1 MARTK
6 FAPRLSLDAEND
18 DYNYSLH
25 KVAEDKNEI

>member
-6 FAPRLSLDAEND
+6 FAPRRSFDGEND
-18 DYNYSLH
+18 DYNYCLH